1 MNTLTENL
9 VVTYMPIV
17 CCSCG
22 LRFFVP
28 EHWYNERVQKQD
40 KFYCPNNHGQNFCG
54 EKEEDRLK
62 RRLTSA
68 ENDLEGK
75 CRIIGHLERSRSTLR
90 GQITKLKKKIKGG

>member
-1 MNTLTENL
+1 MSEFMETAAVRYISIT
-9 VVTYMPIV
+9 

-22 LRFFVP
+22 LKFFVP
-28 EHWYNERVQKQD
+28 DYWHAERVSKQD